1 MKSVERD
8 SADRL
13 RLHPMY
19 HSGRSSSYRNSNGIQ
34 LKRCLHHEQSQ
45 RLLLLPKATGPMVP
59 ARDRSAFSSKKYKL
73 SQTTSIY
80 IPHHDFHLSV
90 IDCSDVSRI
99 QQKGGWGSS
108 LVDLGGVFVST
119 IGASKVHSRSI
130 YRKVSCKASRQAKKL
145 CLRLFTQSNC
155 AGFLLHTHLVPAGFW
170 DSHDYFYG
178 YFHNDFYCRTQEK
191 ISISIDSCD
200 SSIYCISNSNRR
212 VQNSENHFLPQSMG
226 RPYGKRIPGYSVFLC
241 LWARWLLGDWTR
253 SRSSKTFSSSRST
266 YGFYLFSHRGRVGI
280 CRNNR
285 NCAPVFNL
293 YLERIYDCLS
303 SQRSFRNTFSNRDN
317 SFNRFAGFYK
327 SGSCF
332 GSTSHERID
341 FAFYKYGRIFDD
353 GNDAFGRCTS
363 EYFRANCKTLTMN

>member
-1 MKSVERD
+1 MTSVERN

-19 HSGRSSSYRNSNGIQ
+19 HSGRSSSYRNCNGIQ

-59 ARDRSAFSSKKYKL
+59 ARDRSTFNNKKYKL

-80 IPHHDFHLSV
+80 IPHHDFHLSA
-90 IDCSDVSRI
+90 IDCSDVSRV

-108 LVDLGGVFVST
+108 VVDLRGVFIST

-145 CLRLFTQSNC
+145 RLRLFTQSNC

-170 DSHDYFYG
+170 DSHDYLHG
-178 YFHNDFYCRTQEK
+178 YFHNDFYCRAQEK
-191 ISISIDSCD
+191 ISIPFHSGD
-200 SSIYCISNSNRR
+200 SSIYSISNSNRR
-212 VQNSENHFLPQSMG
+212 VQNSENHFLSQSMG
-226 RPYGKRIPGYSVFLC
+226 RPCGKRISSHSVFLC
-241 LWARWLLGDWTR
+241 LWARWLLGNRTR

-266 YGFYLFSHRGRVGI
+266 YGFYFFSHRGRVGV

-285 NCAPVFNL
+285 NRSPVFDL
-293 YLERIYDCLS
+293 YLERIYDCLP

-317 SFNRFAGFYK
+317 SVNRFAGFYK
-327 SGSCF
+327 PGSRF

-341 FAFYKYGRIFDD
+341 FAFYKHGRIVDD
-353 GNDAFGRCTS
+353 GNDAFGRRTS